1 MADCSPGVS
10 QQAADT
16 FLFNFK
22 ALADQYVHKNLA
34 QAPMPNAWEL
44 LMFTAAKDAVALSNR
59 RNNNSATVDHFINM
73 ATAGASATAQQTGQT
88 ENEQTVSPA
97 GTAASETAKGAVADA
112 GAGIATAAEGIATAN
127 QAIADALAAF
137 VAGVNTNAANLAAAL
152 GAVLV
157 TAAGG
162 ASTPSQTQAKPT
174 AAPSPAAL

>member
-1 MADCSPGVS
+1 MAECSAAVS
-10 QQAADT
+10 QQASEINLMNLKAILERFASLMAQGAEDNQSDARAWASYRLRVANNAST
-16 FLFNFK
+16 IDNFIH
-22 ALADQYVHKNLA
+22 AGLIAS
-34 QAPMPNAWEL
+34 QA
-44 LMFTAAKDAVALSNR
+44 TAA
-59 RNNNSATVDHFINM
+59 
-73 ATAGASATAQQTGQT
+73 T

-127 QAIADALAAF
+127 QAIADALATF